1 VAVKA
6 ASLVSSS
13 SAQAVVSAAIK
24 PVCPFV
30 PSVPE
35 RKQTK
40 RQEQER
46 EKDDVTRRQ
55 YEHDH
60 SYSESD
66 REQAHR

>member
-1 VAVKA
+1 MAVKA

-13 SAQAVVSAAIK
+13 SAQAVVLAAIE

-40 RQEQER
+40 WQEQER
-46 EKDDVTRRQ
+46 QKDDVTRRQ

-60 SYSESD
+60 SYSEPD
-66 REQAHR
+66 REQALR

>member
-1 VAVKA
+1 
-6 ASLVSSS
+6 L
-13 SAQAVVSAAIK
+13 AAIK
-24 PVCPFV
+24 RVCPFV

-55 YEHDH
+55 YEYDH
-60 SYSESD
+60 SYSQPD
-66 REQAHR
+66 REQAHG

>member
-1 VAVKA
+1 M
-6 ASLVSSS
+6 
-13 SAQAVVSAAIK
+13 AAINR
-24 PVCPFV
+24 VCPLV

-55 YEHDH
+55 YEDDH
-60 SYSESD
+60 SYPEPD